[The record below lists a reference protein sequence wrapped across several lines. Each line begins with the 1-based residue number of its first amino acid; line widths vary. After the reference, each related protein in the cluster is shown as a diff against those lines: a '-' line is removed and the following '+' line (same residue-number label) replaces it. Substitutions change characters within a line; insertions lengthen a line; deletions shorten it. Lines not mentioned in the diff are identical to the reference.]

1 MDRHAA
7 ATAAARLLRRFRL
20 TRPGLDD
27 LVHIA
32 ETQGYQII
40 DYNCDNPSVHLSELV
55 QELGVASYLSAGRAF
70 AFQKRDIKLI
80 FLCEQMD
87 AEEKKYAI
95 AHELGHIFCGHMQPG
110 SSLEQSVRQEHEAN
124 EFAHELLYPP
134 VCVRVSVWLCRHRKL
149 LLIVAALLVLFAGV
163 VTGIVYSR
171 RQATYVGD
179 YYVTQS
185 GERYHLE
192 TCPCIENRTNIRRL
206 TKSDLESGQYTPCQI
221 CLPEE

>member
-7 ATAAARLLRRFRL
+7 TAVAARLLRRFQL
-20 TRPGLDD
+20 TQPELDD

-32 ETQGYQII
+32 ESQGYQII
-40 DYNCDNPSVHLSELV
+40 DYNCDHPSVHLSELV
-55 QELGVASYLSAGRAF
+55 QKLGVASYLSAGRAF

-87 AEEKKYAI
+87 AEEKKYAM
-95 AHELGHIFCGHMQPG
+95 AHELGHIFSGHMQPG
-110 SSLEQSVRQEHEAN
+110 SSLEQSVLQEHEAN

-134 VCVRVSVWLCRHRKL
+134 ASVRFSVWMRQHRKL
-149 LLIVAALLVLFAGV
+149 LLIVAALVVLTAGV
-163 VTGIVYSR
+163 VTGVVYAR
-171 RQATYVGD
+171 HQAAYVGD